1 MTRPA
6 GAHPGLS
13 LPPPHDEGAEL
24 KNNAGNRR
32 PRPNRETE
40 TKEKNMKNDKIINGE
55 TVRKNPEHKGM
66 WDIIE
71 ERGGRLTGKV
81 TFTGTM
87 KEVRQAIKLGIKL
100 GK

>member
-1 MTRPA
+1 MP
-6 GAHPGLS
+6 
-13 LPPPHDEGAEL
+13 EAEL

-87 KEVRQAIKLGIKL
+87 KEVRQVLKPTTRRW
-100 GK
+100 